1 MYSET
6 LLRASQT
13 LEQHEDIIAAM
24 LENLQIGRYQD
35 CIQFYSL
42 LHKSILELGNSV
54 TIIN

>member
-13 LEQHEDIIAAM
+13 LEQHEDILAAM

-42 LHKSILELGNSV
+42 LHKSILDLGKYMML
-54 TIIN
+54 T